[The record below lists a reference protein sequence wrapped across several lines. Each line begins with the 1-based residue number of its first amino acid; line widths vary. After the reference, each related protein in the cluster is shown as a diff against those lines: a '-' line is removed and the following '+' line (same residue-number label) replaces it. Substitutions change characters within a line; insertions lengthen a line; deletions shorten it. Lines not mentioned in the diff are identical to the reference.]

1 MAANCTQLNEDF
13 IDVVTSYPER
23 RSVLRSRSFSVVY
36 ISCFLLCLVVVII
49 FFSSIF
55 TLQLVI
61 YVAKDPWGFFAT
73 VLMILTPLLGLSAFC
88 AFKLAKEVQR
98 QEEEKK
104 LRDKRN
110 AAIAKK
116 QKHVKSE

>member
-1 MAANCTQLNEDF
+1 MEQSNNLDKDPLNVDLG
-13 IDVVTSYPER
+13 DPPEEW
-23 RSVLRSRSFSVVY
+23 SKWFAYMGLK
-36 ISCFLLCLVVVII
+36 
-49 FFSSIF
+49 
-55 TLQLVI
+55 LVI

>member
-1 MAANCTQLNEDF
+1 MEQLSDSEKD
-13 IDVVTSYPER
+13 PL
-23 RSVLRSRSFSVVY
+23 SVDLGDPPAEWSKWFAY
-36 ISCFLLCLVVVII
+36 IGLK
-49 FFSSIF
+49 
-55 TLQLVI
+55 LVI

-73 VLMILTPLLGLSAFC
+73 VLIILTPLLGLSAFC

-104 LRDKRN
+104 LRAKRS
-110 AAIAKK
+110 AAIAKR